1 LQASAASNW
10 PKSSLGEPTD
20 ATVGT
25 EAFRAGTAKTPP
37 MAAAGSRS
45 GGIAMVATIRMVKAT
60 ALVLALVFGVTLI
73 HGAGA
78 EEQPSS
84 LPMELRVKD
93 QRFACFSGEGR
104 TFAEHYTY
112 DANGA
117 VESITTVCQGGS
129 EDG

>member
-1 LQASAASNW
+1 
-10 PKSSLGEPTD
+10 
-20 ATVGT
+20 
-25 EAFRAGTAKTPP
+25 
-37 MAAAGSRS
+37 
-45 GGIAMVATIRMVKAT
+45 MVATIRMVKAT

-78 EEQPSS
+78 EEQSSS

-117 VESITTVCQGGS
+117 VESITTVCHGGS
-129 EDG
+129 EDGRRCVNTASTVNCTKPFMPAPHGRVDVPTGGVLQG